1 MNSLFLE
8 AIGQGVVL
16 GFGLA
21 FLIGPAFF
29 ALLQASIDHGFGVSV
44 ALALGVV
51 VSDSCL
57 MAATYSLLTQ
67 LQQIPHFNE
76 ILGLVG
82 GFVLV
87 GTGISGILRPP
98 PAAVSVKITIRDL
111 WPLFRKGFSINTF
124 NPFPWMFW
132 LSTSSMV
139 AAGVGKTSS
148 TAAFLFFMAAA
159 LTVFLTDTLKAWA
172 AQFIIRYLNP
182 FILKIF
188 RIISGIC
195 LIGFGLK
202 LFWFAYSEWTKLH

>member
-67 LQQIPHFNE
+67 LQQIPNFNE

-82 GFVLV
+82 GTVLV

-98 PAAVSVKITIRDL
+98 PTTVSVKITIRDL

-139 AAGVGKTSS
+139 SSGVGKTSS
-148 TAAFLFFMAAA
+148 TAAFLFFIAAA

-172 AQFIIRYLNP
+172 AQFIIRYLSP
-182 FILKIF
+182 LILKIF
-188 RIISGIC
+188 RIVSGIC

-202 LFWFAYSEWTKLH
+202 LFWFAYTEWTK